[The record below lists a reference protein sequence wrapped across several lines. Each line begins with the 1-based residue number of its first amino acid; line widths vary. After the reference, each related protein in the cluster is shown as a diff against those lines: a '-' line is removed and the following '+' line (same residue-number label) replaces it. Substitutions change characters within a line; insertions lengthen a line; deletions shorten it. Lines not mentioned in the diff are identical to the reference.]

1 MSEEEIQS
9 NEDLYIDA
17 IGLIS
22 SLSPNDSIFEVIDS
36 IAKIPEDLKF
46 KDAILN
52 ELNQTR
58 VFPESL
64 IKILTYLLYIQ
75 SEREIMNKLYEDSME
90 RYETINKLT
99 AKSKPTED
107 EAKIKKTLTDFI
119 LKIESIYESHDK
131 SNESVIRELTR
142 HLNEQNMKPPFEKE
156 VLFYKIVQR
165 SFIQL
170 QPSFITL
177 LDVYFNYIK
186 NKNIMMRLIKISNFI
201 IEDAERK
208 HG

>member
-1 MSEEEIQS
+1 MSEEEIKS
-9 NEDLYIDA
+9 NEDLYIET

-22 SLSPNDSIFEVIDS
+22 SLSPSDSIYEVIDK
-36 IAKIPEDLKF
+36 ITKIPEEVEF
-46 KDAILN
+46 KDAILK

-64 IKILTYLLYIQ
+64 IKILTYLFYIQ

-99 AKSKPTED
+99 SKSKPTED

-119 LKIESIYESHDK
+119 LKIEAIYESHDK
-131 SNESVIRELTR
+131 SNEAVIRELAR
-142 HLNEQNMKPPFEKE
+142 HLNEQNMRPPFEKE

-170 QPSFITL
+170 QPSFIAL
-177 LDVYFNYIK
+177 LDAYFSYIK
-186 NKNIMMRLIKISNFI
+186 NKNIIMRLIKISNYI
-201 IEDAERK
+201 IEDAEKR
-208 HG
+208 H

>member
-1 MSEEEIQS
+1 MSEEEIKS
-9 NEDLYIDA
+9 NEDLYIDT

-22 SLSPNDSIFEVIDS
+22 SLSPSDSIFDVLDS
-36 IAKIPEDLKF
+36 ITKIPEDLKF

-64 IKILTYLLYIQ
+64 IKILTYTIYIQ
-75 SEREIMNKLYEDSME
+75 SEREIMNKLYEDAME

-119 LKIESIYESHDK
+119 LKIEAIYESHDK
-131 SNESVIRELTR
+131 SIELVIRELAR
-142 HLNEQNMKPPFEKE
+142 HLIEQNMKPPFDKE
-156 VLFYKIVQR
+156 VLFHKVSTRCFTQC
-165 SFIQL
+165 

-177 LDVYFNYIK
+177 LEVYFNYIK
-186 NKNIMMRLIKISNFI
+186 NKNII
-201 IEDAERK
+201 
-208 HG
+208 

>member
-1 MSEEEIQS
+1 MEEEIKS
-9 NEDLYIDA
+9 NEDLYIEI

-22 SLSPNDSIFEVIDS
+22 SLNPNDSIFAILDS
-36 IAKIPEDLKF
+36 IAKIPEELKF

-58 VFPESL
+58 VFPDSL
-64 IKILTYLLYIQ
+64 MKILTYTIYIQ

-90 RYETINKLT
+90 RYERINKLT
-99 AKSKPTED
+99 AKYKPTED

-131 SNESVIRELTR
+131 SIEAVLRELAR

-156 VLFYKIVQR
+156 VLFYKISQR
-165 SFIQL
+165 SFTQL
-170 QPSFITL
+170 QPSFVTL
-177 LDVYFNYIK
+177 LEVYFNYIK
-186 NKNIMMRLIKISNFI
+186 NKNIMERLIKISNYI

-208 HG
+208 QA